1 MNDQTLWD
9 TDPARAAKM
18 AFMEVMCEWHAQAER
33 GEYDGV
39 PAFDL
44 YPQNLEKTTPRR
56 TILRDTGAGV
66 HAVPDAVR
74 RIWAEA
80 QASEERLPEIISA

>member
-1 MNDQTLWD
+1 
-9 TDPARAAKM
+9 
-18 AFMEVMCEWHAQAER
+18 MEVMCEWHAQAER